1 MVTGSVR
8 VSAHRRYSAAVAKPD
23 LHPARRLGEN
33 EADARRRLLD
43 AAERC
48 VERHGIRKTT
58 MEDIAREAGIS
69 RPSVYRYF
77 SDREELLLAVMS
89 QHSRALVKKTHR
101 FIARQST
108 FADAIVEG
116 LLYLA
121 DHGRRDVIT
130 RHLVDSNDSAF
141 SNRLDST
148 QIQETLTAE
157 FWSDFLQAAQAG
169 GDMIPTL
176 DLAEVHHWLAH
187 VGLMLMSLMD
197 RAPDQKDRHR
207 RMIETFVLPGLL
219 AAPAPAQG

>member
-1 MVTGSVR
+1 
-8 VSAHRRYSAAVAKPD
+8 VAKPD

-33 EADARRRLLD
+33 EADARQRLLD

-101 FIARQST
+101 FIARQPT
-108 FADAIVEG
+108 FADAVIEG

-130 RHLVDSNDSAF
+130 RHLVDSGDSAF
-141 SNRLDST
+141 SNRLDIT
-148 QIQETLTAE
+148 QIQ
-157 FWSDFLQAAQAG
+157 
-169 GDMIPTL
+169 
-176 DLAEVHHWLAH
+176 
-187 VGLMLMSLMD
+187 
-197 RAPDQKDRHR
+197 
-207 RMIETFVLPGLL
+207 
-219 AAPAPAQG
+219 